1 MEKIGY
7 IEIRITGTKG
17 NNDLSRDNYDIR
29 EVKEVLE
36 QAESLIVP
44 GDKKD
49 RFPISYQL
57 EEGSVR
63 HIFKTSMQYV
73 IGFNAIVGQVSKSQ
87 SVDFL
92 DSPTAKAF
100 ETFQHIAVRKHYTFE
115 IKTSMDD
122 SNVVTI
128 NHRTKFFRTEAIWA
142 EAEFY
147 FYGKV
152 TSIGGKEKSS
162 IHIVTDDFGILNIHT
177 NKDYL
182 ATLENNILYRIYGI
196 RAVGKQHI
204 ETGELDRSS
213 LQFVELIDYQPRYD
227 EDYLN
232 ELRTKAQN
240 SWLKDV
246 NPDDWLR
253 EIRGGYDA

>member
-17 NNDLSRDNYDIR
+17 NDDLARDNYDIR
-29 EVKEVLE
+29 EVREVLE

-44 GDKKD
+44 GDKKE
-49 RFPISYQL
+49 RLPISYQL

-73 IGFNAIVGQVSKSQ
+73 IGFNAIVGQVSNGQ

-92 DSPTAKAF
+92 DLPTAKAF
-100 ETFQHIAVRKHYTFE
+100 EAFQHIAIRKHYTFE
-115 IKTSMDD
+115 IRTSIEN
-122 SNVVTI
+122 SNIVKI
-128 NHRTKFFRTEAIWA
+128 DQGTKFFRTEAIWA

-162 IHIVTDDFGILNIHT
+162 IHLVTDDFGILNIHT
-177 NKDYL
+177 NRDYL
-182 ATLENNILYRIYGI
+182 TTLENNILYRTYGI
-196 RAVGKQHI
+196 RAIGKQHV
-204 ETGELDRSS
+204 ETGELDRST
-213 LQFVELIDYQPRYD
+213 LQFVELIDYQAKYD

-232 ELRTKAQN
+232 TLRAKAQSN
-240 SWLKDV
+240 WLKDI
-246 NPDDWLR
+246 NADDWLR
-253 EIRGGYDA
+253 EIRGGHDA

>member
-17 NNDLSRDNYDIR
+17 SNDLTRDNYDIR
-29 EVKEVLE
+29 EVREVLE

-44 GDKKD
+44 GDKKE
-49 RFPISYQL
+49 RLPITYQL

-73 IGFNAIVGQVSKSQ
+73 IGFNAIVGQVGKSQ

-92 DSPTAKAF
+92 DLPTAKAF
-100 ETFQHIAVRKHYTFE
+100 EAFQHIAIRKHYTFE
-115 IKTSMDD
+115 IRTSMEN
-122 SNVVTI
+122 SNVVNI
-128 NHRTKFFRTEAIWA
+128 DPRTKFFRTEAIWA

-147 FYGKV
+147 FYGKI

-162 IHIVTDDFGILNIHT
+162 IHLVTDDFGILNIHT
-177 NKDYL
+177 HKEYL
-182 ATLENNILYRIYGI
+182 TTLENNILYRTYGI
-196 RAVGKQHI
+196 RAIGKQHV

-227 EDYLN
+227 EGYLN
-232 ELRTKAQN
+232 SLREKAQN
-240 SWLKDV
+240 NWLKDIDV
-246 NPDDWLR
+246 DDWMR